1 MSDVSADEGR
11 VAPRSAPWPASGGLT
26 APFRAVFDAVAD
38 LLLPPVCIGC
48 RTSIDRHGQLCG
60 ACWSKIDF
68 ITSPICDRL
77 GIPLPFETGE
87 VMLSAAAMADPP
99 AYDRARAAACYTTT
113 MRELIQSFK
122 YRDRQEGLPLFG
134 RWLAQAGSDILA
146 DADLL
151 IPVPLHRSKLWSR
164 RFNQSALLTSEV
176 ARLSGV
182 PAEVTLLKRTRKTM
196 SQVGLSADQRRR
208 NVSGAFGVDAKR
220 TESLKGASVVVVDDV
235 ITTGATIEACARVLR
250 KAGAARVDALAL
262 ARAVEPTAWAL

>member
-1 MSDVSADEGR
+1 MSDLSANDGHVR
-11 VAPRSAPWPASGGLT
+11 RRRAAWLKGGLAT
-26 APFRAVFDAVAD
+26 PFRGALGAMAD
-38 LLLPPVCIGC
+38 FLLPPVCIGC
-48 RTSIDRHGQLCG
+48 RKPIDRHGQLCG
-60 ACWSKIDF
+60 NCWAKVDF
-68 ITSPICDRL
+68 ITAPLCDRL

-87 VMLSAAAMADPP
+87 VMLSAGAIADPP

-113 MRELIQSFK
+113 MRDLIQSFK

-134 RWLAQAGSDILA
+134 RWLAQAGGELLR

-164 RFNQSALLTSEV
+164 RFNQSALLAAEV

-182 PAEVTLLKRTRKTM
+182 PADARLLRRLKKTM

-208 NVSGAFGVDAKR
+208 NVSGAFGVDAERMEK
-220 TESLKGASVVVVDDV
+220 LKQARVVLVDDV

-250 KAGAARVDALAL
+250 RAGAARVDALVL
-262 ARAVEPTAWAL
+262 ARAVEPTALVP